1 MIARAARGAWRG
13 IRRALAWFD
22 PGRTIWPTRDGWWAL
37 GAAAGLAFAAMN
49 TGNNLLYL
57 LASLLLGLIVV
68 SGVLSEQSLR
78 GVRLLAVLPDELYAG
93 RTALI
98 GARVVNT
105 KTWRTSYSVVLEGQ
119 GTIAGQRH
127 WIERIEAGG
136 ERLVTLETTLGRRGL
151 HRLPGARVTT
161 RFPFGLFRKAG
172 RVRLDDEVLVFP
184 TVTPLPR
191 ALRHALAA
199 GGPRAVPRRG
209 RGHDLYNLR
218 EYRGGDDP
226 RLIHWRSTAKA
237 GALMVREL
245 QAETTRDS
253 RIVLEVA
260 GVDAERVERGL
271 SEAASLAVHLLK
283 EGGRVGVT
291 GAGVSVALGRG
302 RGHARRI
309 LTELA
314 LWEPGVARSA
324 PASRADGVA
333 EIWVAL
339 G

>member
-1 MIARAARGAWRG
+1 MIARAARDVWRG

-78 GVRLLAVLPDELYAG
+78 GVRLLPVLPDELYAG
-93 RTALI
+93 RTALVA
-98 GARVVNT
+98 ARVVNT

-119 GTIAGQRH
+119 GTLAGQRH
-127 WIERIEAGG
+127 WIERLDAGG
-136 ERLVTLETTLGRRGL
+136 ERLVTWETPLPRRGR

-161 RFPFGLFRKAG
+161 RFPFGLFHKAG
-172 RVRLDDEVLVFP
+172 RVRLDDEILVFP
-184 TVTPLPR
+184 AVTPL
-191 ALRHALAA
+191 ASSLRRALAA
-199 GGPRAVPRRG
+199 GGPRAAPRRG

-218 EYRGGDDP
+218 EYRSGDDP

-253 RIVLEVA
+253 LIVLEVT
-260 GVDAERVERGL
+260 GTDPERVERGL

-283 EGGRVGVT
+283 TGGRVGVA
-291 GAGVSVALGRG
+291 GAGVGVPLGRG

-314 LWEPGVARSA
+314 LWTPGVARAA
-324 PASRADGVA
+324 PALRVDGVG
-333 EIWVAL
+333 EIRVVL

>member
-1 MIARAARGAWRG
+1 MIAHAARGAWRG
-13 IRRALAWFD
+13 IRRVLSWFD

-78 GVRLLAVLPDELYAG
+78 GVRLLPILPDELYAG
-93 RTALI
+93 RTALVA
-98 GARVVNT
+98 ARVVNT

-119 GTIAGQRH
+119 GALAGQRH

-136 ERLVTLETTLGRRGL
+136 ERLVTWETPLARRGRQ
-151 HRLPGARVTT
+151 RLPGARMTT

-184 TVTPLPR
+184 AVTSLPPAR
-191 ALRHALAA
+191 RRALAA
-199 GGPRAVPRRG
+199 GGARAVPRRG

-218 EYRGGDDP
+218 DYRSGDDP

-245 QAETTRDS
+245 QAESVRDS
-253 RIVLEVA
+253 LIVLEVTGA
-260 GVDAERVERGL
+260 DGDRVERGL
-271 SEAASLAVHLLK
+271 SEAASCAVHLM
-283 EGGRVGVT
+283 EDGGRVGVT
-291 GAGVSVALGRG
+291 GAGVSVPLGRG

-314 LWEPGVARSA
+314 LWEIGR
-324 PASRADGVA
+324 ASCRERV
-333 EIWVAL
+333 
-339 G
+339 